1 MNWDNLTERAQRAI
15 MLSQE
20 EAQRLGNDYLGT
32 EHILLGLIREGQGV
46 AYRALSLLGVNFQ
59 YIYQRIESI
68 VKENKQ
74 MKFYDF
80 PSTEV
85 TLTPRAKRVFE
96 IASQEAQ
103 DLGHNYIGTEH
114 ILLGLIRE
122 GEGIAAKVLEESGV
136 DLAKVRE
143 VVLTLIGEK
152 DNFDPR
158 KGVKGVEKNNPKVKT
173 STLDQFSRDLTQ
185 LAKQEKLDPVIGR
198 EREIQRLIQILT
210 RRTKNNPV
218 LIGDPGVGK
227 TVIVEGLAQKIVNNE
242 IPDILKGKRVIS
254 LDLSGIVAGTKYRGE
269 FEERMKKIMDEIKK
283 PAEK

>member
-1 MNWDNLTERAQRAI
+1 VNWDNLTERAQRAI

-68 VKENKQ
+68 VKENKR
-74 MKFYDF
+74 MRFYDF
-80 PSTEV
+80 SSTEV

-96 IASQEAQ
+96 IASLEAQ
-103 DLGHNYIGTEH
+103 ELGHNYIGTEH

-143 VVLTLIGEK
+143 VVLALIGEK
-152 DNFDPR
+152 ESFEPR
-158 KGVKGVEKNNPKVKT
+158 KGVKGGEK
-173 STLDQFSRDLTQ
+173 
-185 LAKQEKLDPVIGR
+185 
-198 EREIQRLIQILT
+198 
-210 RRTKNNPV
+210 
-218 LIGDPGVGK
+218 
-227 TVIVEGLAQKIVNNE
+227 
-242 IPDILKGKRVIS
+242 
-254 LDLSGIVAGTKYRGE
+254 KYS
-269 FEERMKKIMDEIKK
+269 
-283 PAEK
+283 